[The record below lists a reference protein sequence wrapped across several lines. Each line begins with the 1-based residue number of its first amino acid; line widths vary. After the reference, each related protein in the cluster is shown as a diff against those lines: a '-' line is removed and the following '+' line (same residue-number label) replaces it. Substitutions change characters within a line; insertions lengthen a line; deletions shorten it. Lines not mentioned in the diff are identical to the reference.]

1 MKRTYQPNNR
11 KKAKKHGFFARKGTK
26 IINNRRKK
34 GRKKLTRQ
42 FLTHFFNT
50 MKKRDVVKSNELFN
64 EIIQKGKRISNN
76 YFVICM
82 MKKDIQMNNY
92 GIAVGTKV
100 GNAVTRNKI
109 KRQMRNIIDHN
120 IELFPNY
127 HNYIIICKKDVLDIS
142 FKEMENE
149 LVTLL
154 TNKGDKQ

>member
-1 MKRTYQPNNR
+1 
-11 KKAKKHGFFARKGTK
+11 
-26 IINNRRKK
+26 
-34 GRKKLTRQ
+34 
-42 FLTHFFNT
+42 

-64 EIIQKGKRISNN
+64 EIIQKGKRISNK

-82 MKKDIQMNNY
+82 MKKDMQKNNY

-109 KRQMRNIIDHN
+109 KRQMRNIIDNN

-127 HNYIIICKKDVLDIS
+127 QNYIIICKKDVLDIS
-142 FKEMENE
+142 FNEMEKE

-154 TNKGDKQ
+154 TNKGDK

>member
-1 MKRTYQPNNR
+1 
-11 KKAKKHGFFARKGTK
+11 
-26 IINNRRKK
+26 
-34 GRKKLTRQ
+34 
-42 FLTHFFNT
+42 

-64 EIIQKGKRISNN
+64 EIIQKGKRISNK

-82 MKKDIQMNNY
+82 MKKDIKMNNY

-109 KRQMRNIIDHN
+109 KRQMRNIIDNN

-142 FKEMENE
+142 FKEMEKE

-154 TNKGDKQ
+154 NNKGDKQ

>member
-1 MKRTYQPNNR
+1 
-11 KKAKKHGFFARKGTK
+11 
-26 IINNRRKK
+26 
-34 GRKKLTRQ
+34 
-42 FLTHFFNT
+42 

-64 EIIQKGKRISNN
+64 EIIQKGKRISNK

-82 MKKDIQMNNY
+82 MKKDIKMNNY

-109 KRQMRNIIDHN
+109 KRQMRNIIDNN

-127 HNYIIICKKDVLDIS
+127 QNYIIICKKDVLDIS
-142 FKEMENE
+142 FNEMEKE

-154 TNKGDKQ
+154 TNKGDK

>member
-1 MKRTYQPNNR
+1 
-11 KKAKKHGFFARKGTK
+11 
-26 IINNRRKK
+26 
-34 GRKKLTRQ
+34 
-42 FLTHFFNT
+42 

-64 EIIQKGKRISNN
+64 EIIQKGKRISNK

-82 MKKDIQMNNY
+82 MKKDIKMNNY

-109 KRQMRNIIDHN
+109 KRQMRNIIDNN

>member
-1 MKRTYQPNNR
+1 
-11 KKAKKHGFFARKGTK
+11 
-26 IINNRRKK
+26 
-34 GRKKLTRQ
+34 
-42 FLTHFFNT
+42 

-64 EIIQKGKRISNN
+64 EIIQKGKRISNK

-82 MKKDIQMNNY
+82 MKKDIKMNNY
-92 GIAVGTKV
+92 GIAVGTKL
-100 GNAVTRNKI
+100 GNAVIRNKI